1 MLTPEQLKAIPESFV
16 QQLQDL
22 EDFIIADIARRIAKE
37 GGLTDT
43 SVMELNKALGMG
55 TDLNRIERIIN
66 QVTDSAIA
74 DIDNVIRDA
83 IDESIAADNVIYKA
97 AGYNPVDLAKS
108 ATLTH
113 ILEAGIRQTQG
124 DFKNLTRSMGFAVQ
138 QANGI
143 VFKPIARFYQ
153 DIINQATLRLTTGV
167 MDWKT
172 STRYAVREMAS
183 SGLRYVD
190 YATGH
195 VNRVDVAARRAIL
208 TGTNQLNL
216 RMTDQIMDDLG
227 LEYVETT
234 AHMGARPEHQLWQ
247 GQVYHVGG
255 AKGGYPDFVSAT
267 GYGTGPG
274 LGGWNCRHS
283 YFAFFPGI
291 STRAYTD
298 EQLRNIDPPPFT
310 YDGKRYTYY
319 EATQRQR
326 ELETRIRQTKRE
338 LVGYDAAGQKK
349 EFTAAS
355 IKLNRQKELY
365 EDFSRAAGIRIKPE
379 RHQLLEFGKSI
390 SQKAAWANKKYNQGP
405 KNDIIRVRRNER
417 LKAANSAVKVT
428 QDRID
433 RVIKESLPHIRF
445 VVPPAANNKL
455 RYNGVTKYKS
465 FPWGEINVTSIQ
477 IGKQKNASDLELIDT
492 LLHEQLEAKI
502 LIRALNYKSKRF
514 KALNNAGDK
523 ARHDYINRVIARYLR
538 MRGLK

>member
-66 QVTDSAIA
+66 QVTDSAIV

-153 DIINQATLRLTTGV
+153 DILNQATLRLTTGV

-172 STRYAVREMAS
+172 STRYAVKEMAS

-247 GQVYHVGG
+247 GQVFHVGG

-310 YDGKRYTYY
+310 YDGKKYTYY

-379 RHQLLEFGKSI
+379 RHQEYGFGRSVA
-390 SQKAAWANKKYNQGP
+390 QKAAQANRKTVEKYAGYRYNKKGNMLITDDKKDVKRYVP
-405 KNDIIRVRRNER
+405 KPAYKKNAVVEYKTKKGAICRAIYDENGN
-417 LKAANSAVKVT
+417 LKY
-428 QDRID
+428 RID
-433 RVIKESLPHIRF
+433 NTDHGNPKRHPFGEHGEHIHDIKIE
-445 VVPPAANNKL
+445 
-455 RYNGVTKYKS
+455 NG
-465 FPWGEINVTSIQ
+465 
-477 IGKQKNASDLELIDT
+477 
-492 LLHEQLEAKI
+492 KI
-502 LIRALNYKSKRF
+502 VS
-514 KALNNAGDK
+514 G
-523 ARHDYINRVIARYLR
+523 IARELTEKER
-538 MRGLK
+538 REHSDIL